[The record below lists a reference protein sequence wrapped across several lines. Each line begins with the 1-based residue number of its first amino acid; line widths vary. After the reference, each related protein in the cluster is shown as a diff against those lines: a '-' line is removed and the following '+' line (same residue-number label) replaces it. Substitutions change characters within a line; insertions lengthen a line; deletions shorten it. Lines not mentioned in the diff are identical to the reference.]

1 MNTNRSSILK
11 FLAAMTLCSST
22 ILVGCSDPKS
32 YEISK
37 LTDEQ
42 KKEIGK
48 KLTAEEGQKLAGWMM
63 RNAMSGKEPTAGTTI
78 GQALKEQ
85 DEWAAKQKE
94 EEIKA
99 EALKKKVEAER
110 KAKQEEFAKILSVAL
125 VSKKNSMGE
134 YNQRWV
140 GLELA
145 YDNKSDKDIQ
155 GVKGVLRLT
164 DIFGDKILNIRWSYD
179 NGVPAKQNAVER
191 RSGVDINQFKDDDMK
206 LWNTDFEK
214 LKSSF
219 DVQTII
225 FKDGTKMDAPE

>member
-1 MNTNRSSILK
+1 
-11 FLAAMTLCSST
+11 MTLCSST
-22 ILVGCSDPKS
+22 ILVGCSDPKN
-32 YEISK
+32 YEVSK

-48 KLTAEEGQKLAGWMM
+48 KLTAEEGQKLAGWMI
-63 RNAMSGKEPTAGTTI
+63 RNAMVGKEPTAGTTI